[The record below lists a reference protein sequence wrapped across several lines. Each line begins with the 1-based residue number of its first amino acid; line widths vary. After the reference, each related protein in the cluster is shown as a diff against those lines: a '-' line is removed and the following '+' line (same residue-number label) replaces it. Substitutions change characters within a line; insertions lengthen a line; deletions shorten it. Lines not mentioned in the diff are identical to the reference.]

1 MFSVIFILCCTAFLV
16 YRLKRGKPTNVHL
29 NPVAAKAEIVDRFIE
44 IEAMPK
50 GRQKQQ
56 AFKQWQQL
64 YGELKQ
70 QKKLQR

>member
-1 MFSVIFILCCTAFLV
+1 MFSVIFIVCSIVFLV
-16 YRLKRGKPTNVHL
+16 YCLKKSKPTTVHL
-29 NPVAAKAEIVDRFIE
+29 NPIAAKTEIVDRFIE

-50 GRQKQQ
+50 GSQKQQ

-70 QKKLQR
+70 QKKQS